1 MFCASCGAEMPDGAK
16 FCQKCGSKLI
26 QPAAPAQQ
34 RPPLQTPKQKNPNV
48 YANPQAPRTY
58 AQQPPGTPYVNRQ
71 PAANNAYA
79 NAGKTAAAKAGKA
92 GLGLGAKLAI
102 GAAAIGL
109 GVAAV
114 NGVFDD
120 GGGGEGGGTYQPP
133 VVQQQDGSN
142 SSGNNNGGYVSPGQ
156 DLSDGEYYIWE
167 SYSPESDGVEALLIR
182 IGPDGTVYDV
192 DYDGYEEEMFTMN
205 GSTSSGSL
213 SINISEEEGTGSIDL
228 RKNSDGTFSGTMTAN
243 TDEGHAR
250 TYTKL
255 VPVKYAGGESWTI
268 PLTGE
273 TVTYDQIV
281 YDELQ
286 GTLIASQFMRESASA
301 GNTFVE
307 YNNNNDS
314 TNTPTYST
322 PLPSSGNNAVT
333 IPDDVMSTYVTYEVE
348 NIEHE
353 YNGVPVSYHIKMPN
367 ETEQKRFESLIA
379 NELHGERLDFWLAN
393 KDEWYK

>member
-1 MFCASCGAEMPDGAK
+1 MPDGAK

-26 QPAAPAQQ
+26 QSAAPAQQ

-58 AQQPPGTPYVNRQ
+58 AQQPQGTPYVNPQ
-71 PAANNAYA
+71 PAANNAYT

-114 NGVFDD
+114 NGLFDD

-133 VVQQQDGSN
+133 VVQQQGGSN
-142 SSGNNNGGYVSPGQ
+142 TSGNNNGGYVSPGQ

-205 GSTSSGSL
+205 GSPSSSNMSL
-213 SINISEEEGTGSIDL
+213 NVSEEDGTGSISVS
-228 RKNSDGTFSGTMTAN
+228 KNADGSFSGMMSSN

-255 VPVKYAGGESWTI
+255 VPVTHAGGENWTI
-268 PLTGE
+268 PSTGE
-273 TVTYDQIV
+273 TLSYDQI
-281 YDELQ
+281 YYESLD
-286 GTLIASQFMRESASA
+286 GTTVGSQFLRESSC
-301 GNTFVE
+301 
-307 YNNNNDS
+307 
-314 TNTPTYST
+314 
-322 PLPSSGNNAVT
+322 
-333 IPDDVMSTYVTYEVE
+333 
-348 NIEHE
+348 
-353 YNGVPVSYHIKMPN
+353 
-367 ETEQKRFESLIA
+367 
-379 NELHGERLDFWLAN
+379 LHL
-393 KDEWYK
+393 K

>member
-1 MFCASCGAEMPDGAK
+1 
-16 FCQKCGSKLI
+16 
-26 QPAAPAQQ
+26 
-34 RPPLQTPKQKNPNV
+34 
-48 YANPQAPRTY
+48 
-58 AQQPPGTPYVNRQ
+58 
-71 PAANNAYA
+71 
-79 NAGKTAAAKAGKA
+79 
-92 GLGLGAKLAI
+92 
-102 GAAAIGL
+102 
-109 GVAAV
+109 
-114 NGVFDD
+114 
-120 GGGGEGGGTYQPP
+120 
-133 VVQQQDGSN
+133 
-142 SSGNNNGGYVSPGQ
+142 
-156 DLSDGEYYIWE
+156 
-167 SYSPESDGVEALLIR
+167 
-182 IGPDGTVYDV
+182 
-192 DYDGYEEEMFTMN
+192 
-205 GSTSSGSL
+205 
-213 SINISEEEGTGSIDL
+213 
-228 RKNSDGTFSGTMTAN
+228 MTAN